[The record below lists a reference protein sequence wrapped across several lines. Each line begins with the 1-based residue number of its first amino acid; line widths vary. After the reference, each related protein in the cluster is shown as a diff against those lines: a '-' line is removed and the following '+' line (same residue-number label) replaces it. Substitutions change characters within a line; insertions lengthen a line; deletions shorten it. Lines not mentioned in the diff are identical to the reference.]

1 MTEDQGYHVEQD
13 ELGRF
18 TEGTTLSSERAREI
32 RSGPHRKQRDQDA
45 AALADAILA
54 TMREPD
60 NQEFRDTA
68 RELLVRAASGI
79 ATKQG
84 GSSMAALTSLSA
96 VIREAFASKPGPSM
110 LAPGPDDAC
119 PLCRRVDARSLSLT
133 ADAQAYLRGLLRA
146 NAELLLKG

>member
-1 MTEDQGYHVEQD
+1 MITVAPGHSIEQD
-13 ELGRF
+13 ESGRIVKS
-18 TEGTTLSSERAREI
+18 ELSSERAREI
-32 RSGPHRKQRDQDA
+32 GSGPHRKQRDQEA

-84 GSSMAALTSLSA
+84 ASSMAALTSLASA
-96 VIREAFASKPGPSM
+96 IREAFSFRPQTLPPYEPGR
-110 LAPGPDDAC
+110 AC
-119 PLCRRVDARSLSLT
+119 PHCGQGGNLVMT
-133 ADAQAYLRGLLRA
+133 ADGLTYLRELVQR
-146 NAELLLKG
+146 NAEMLLAEHA